1 MAAGMRREKIGREFY
16 LRNDVVKVA
25 RELLG
30 KVLFTQIDGRTTAGI
45 ITETEAY
52 AGWQDKASHAYGGRR
67 TTRNEPMYGI
77 GGHSYVYLCYGIHHL
92 FNVVTNEPDIPHAVL
107 VRGVHPYIGK
117 DVMIERRAPARPTTT
132 GPGTLTQALGIRTA
146 HTGTDLCGDMIWLED
161 HDIQV
166 PAKTI
171 VTGPRIGVDYA
182 QEDASLPYRFLVPPS
197 QLNIP

>member
-1 MAAGMRREKIGREFY
+1 MAERMSGERIGREFY

-30 KVLFTQIDGRTTAGI
+30 KVLITYIDGQLTAGI

-77 GGHSYVYLCYGIHHL
+77 GGHAYVYLCYGIHHL